1 MNERLASELSDE
13 IVDKFASLFLGHFNI
28 EKLFL
33 TKCSGGVNCA
43 ARPAGVGGNHFRRC
57 FSRRRI
63 FEVWLKTATLSPEGG
78 VSKSICSTQLFALK
92 NFPLDEIACLWR
104 SEA

>member
-13 IVDKFASLFLGHFNI
+13 IVGKFASLFLGYFNI

-43 ARPAGVGGNHFRRC
+43 ARPAGVGGNYFRRC
-57 FSRRRI
+57 ESLSHMAQDSNPTRRRGR
-63 FEVWLKTATLSPEGG
+63 LKINL
-78 VSKSICSTQLFALK
+78 L
-92 NFPLDEIACLWR
+92 
-104 SEA
+104 

>member
-13 IVDKFASLFLGHFNI
+13 IVNKFASLFLGHFNI

-43 ARPAGVGGNHFRRC
+43 ARPAGAG
-57 FSRRRI
+57 
-63 FEVWLKTATLSPEGG
+63 
-78 VSKSICSTQLFALK
+78 
-92 NFPLDEIACLWR
+92 EIHLGF
-104 SEA
+104 